1 MLIIGRCL
9 QITENKQTNKQ
20 KQILNNSNKVNEQVL
35 FFDEFWG
42 GINSKLKETWTM
54 VFFKLR

>member
-20 KQILNNSNKVNEQVL
+20 KLNNNNKVNEQVL

-42 GINSKLKETWTM
+42 GINSKLKET
-54 VFFKLR
+54 